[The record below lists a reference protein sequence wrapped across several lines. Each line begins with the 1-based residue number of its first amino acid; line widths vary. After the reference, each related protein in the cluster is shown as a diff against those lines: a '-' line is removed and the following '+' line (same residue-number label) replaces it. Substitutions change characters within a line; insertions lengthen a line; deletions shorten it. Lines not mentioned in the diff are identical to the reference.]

1 METIFKLNKNQE
13 IILNFVMNDK
23 NTFIT
28 GFAGSGKS
36 FLIETLCKEFNKK
49 GKIYGLAAMT
59 GCAAIL
65 INGTTLHNLLS
76 IGLAKGEPI
85 DLFKRIKKIGKLNY
99 LKSIQ
104 ALIIDEVS
112 MLSDILFDK
121 INELFK
127 LIKDNDIFFG
137 GIQIILIGD
146 MFQLKPIEGNYC
158 FCSPNWNFNT
168 VILTENMRVQN
179 DLEFENLL
187 TNIRWGKITKDDYK
201 LLLSM
206 KDTTFENDII
216 PTKLFSTIKE
226 VDIINQYE
234 LNKLKTEKIIYRLKK
249 IKNTNLKISDI
260 TLCVG
265 AQVMITRNLDI
276 ANGIVNGTRGI
287 VEILNKD
294 SVTLKLVSG
303 KLILIDY
310 FHVNPEDD
318 KSINFKYL
326 PLILSWALSIHK
338 CQGATLDAIEINLG
352 ESIFADGQMYTA
364 ISRARNKSS
373 VKITDLSKRS
383 IKTNKAVIE
392 FYKEN

>member
-1 METIFKLNKNQE
+1 METNFTLNKNQE

-99 LKSIQ
+99 LKSLQ
-104 ALIIDEVS
+104 VLIIDEVS

-127 LIKDNDIFFG
+127 LIKGNDIFFG

-168 VILTENMRVQN
+168 VILNENMRVQN

-234 LNKLKTEKIIYRLKK
+234 LNKLKSEKITYKLKK
-249 IKNTNLKISDI
+249 IKSANLKISDI

-265 AQVMITRNLDI
+265 AQVMITRNLDKF
-276 ANGIVNGTRGI
+276 IVNGTRGI

-294 SVTLKLVSG
+294 SVILKLVSG

-392 FYKEN
+392 FYKEK

>member
-1 METIFKLNKNQE
+1 MVTLNEKQE
-13 IILNFVMNDK
+13 IILNFVMNGK

-36 FLIETLCKEFNKK
+36 YLIDFICKEFDKQ
-49 GKIYGLAAMT
+49 GKVYGLSAMT

-76 IGLAKGEPI
+76 IGLAKGDPI
-85 DLFKRIKKIGKLNY
+85 DLFKRIKKMGKLYY
-99 LKSIQ
+99 LSSIQ
-104 ALIIDEVS
+104 VLIIDEVS

-127 LIKDNDIFFG
+127 LIKNNKLFFG
-137 GIQIILIGD
+137 GVQIILVGD

-158 FCSPNWNFNT
+158 FCSPNWELNT
-168 VILTENMRVQN
+168 VILNENMRVQN
-179 DLEFENLL
+179 DKIFEDLL
-187 TNIRWGKITKDDYK
+187 TNIRWGQVTKDDYK

-206 KDTTFENDII
+206 KETTFENGII

-226 VDIINQYE
+226 VDLINQYE
-234 LNKLKTEKIIYRLKK
+234 LNELKSEKVLYRLKK
-249 IKNTNLKISDI
+249 IKNTNIKIDDI
-260 TLCVG
+260 ILCVG
-265 AQVMITRNLDI
+265 AQVMITRNLDL
-276 ANGIVNGTRGI
+276 AGGIVNGTRGI
-287 VEILNKD
+287 VMILNKD
-294 SVTLKLVSG
+294 SVVLKLISG
-303 KLILIDY
+303 ELYTLGY
-310 FHVNPEDD
+310 FHVNPMDD
-318 KSINFKYL
+318 KNVNFKYL

-364 ISRARNKSS
+364 ISRARNKCS

-383 IKTNKAVIE
+383 IKTNKEVID
-392 FYKEN
+392 FYQQK

>member
-104 ALIIDEVS
+104 VLIIDEVS

-146 MFQLKPIEGNYC
+146 MFQLKPI
-158 FCSPNWNFNT
+158 
-168 VILTENMRVQN
+168 
-179 DLEFENLL
+179 
-187 TNIRWGKITKDDYK
+187 
-201 LLLSM
+201 
-206 KDTTFENDII
+206 
-216 PTKLFSTIKE
+216 
-226 VDIINQYE
+226 
-234 LNKLKTEKIIYRLKK
+234 
-249 IKNTNLKISDI
+249 
-260 TLCVG
+260 
-265 AQVMITRNLDI
+265 
-276 ANGIVNGTRGI
+276 
-287 VEILNKD
+287 
-294 SVTLKLVSG
+294 
-303 KLILIDY
+303 
-310 FHVNPEDD
+310 
-318 KSINFKYL
+318 
-326 PLILSWALSIHK
+326 
-338 CQGATLDAIEINLG
+338 
-352 ESIFADGQMYTA
+352 
-364 ISRARNKSS
+364 
-373 VKITDLSKRS
+373 
-383 IKTNKAVIE
+383 
-392 FYKEN
+392 

>member
-1 METIFKLNKNQE
+1 METNFTLNKNQE

-168 VILTENMRVQN
+168 VILNENMRVQN

-318 KSINFKYL
+318 KSINFKYI